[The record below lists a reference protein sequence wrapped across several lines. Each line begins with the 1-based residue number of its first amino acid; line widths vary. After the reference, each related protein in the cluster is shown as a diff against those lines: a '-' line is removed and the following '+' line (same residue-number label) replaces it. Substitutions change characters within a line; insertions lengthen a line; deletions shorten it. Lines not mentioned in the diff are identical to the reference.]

1 MKDQQLLVF
10 FLSFNMEKTNPAIQH
25 FLSCIDLE
33 DQEQAKRF
41 QLNETHSLK
50 ALKAEG
56 LALHPIR
63 ITRKSFGYADY
74 PEISFKLPFPAETSA
89 FKNGIA
95 IECFC
100 AGEEPVKGMLLFMEG
115 KLGEFRLF
123 APDFPDW
130 IEDDGVGIKLTPDTR
145 TSNVMKKALLE
156 LPQHPY
162 SFSLFQH
169 LHQPETAPFVAPQPT
184 APVAPTY
191 LNQQLNES
199 QQIAVQKMLA
209 LEEGVFVLHGPPG
222 TGKTTTL
229 LEGIQQMVK
238 AGQKIMVTA
247 PSNTAVDNIAQGL
260 IATGIN
266 FLRIGNNTKVNA
278 AIFPFTPE
286 GKLKDSKQEK
296 EIKRLKIR
304 AEEMRK
310 MAFQY
315 KRRFG
320 KDERDQKKLLLN
332 EVKAIRKQIKDI
344 QHYNEE
350 ELFDKAQVILGT
362 PIGLMDN
369 ALANRTI
376 DAVIIDE
383 AGQCIE
389 PLAWCVIPYASKLII
404 AGDHLQLP
412 PTVLSQKAQEQGL
425 STSILERFFNSQHH
439 LHLLDTQY
447 RMREA
452 IAHFSNSYFYE
463 GKLQTAAHLQNQGS
477 HLAFYD
483 TAGAGYEE
491 ETGQDGN
498 SLTNPGELEAALKII
513 EQLNLPIEQTAFI
526 SPYSGQIAAAKEVLP
541 SNLKISTIDS
551 FQGQEATIIILSLV
565 RSNADHQIGFLKDYR
580 RMNVAMTRAK
590 EQLII
595 IGDSTTLAKDDFY
608 LQFFNYV
615 ETIDAYKSVWELW

>member
-1 MKDQQLLVF
+1 
-10 FLSFNMEKTNPAIQH
+10 
-25 FLSCIDLE
+25 
-33 DQEQAKRF
+33 
-41 QLNETHSLK
+41 
-50 ALKAEG
+50 
-56 LALHPIR
+56 
-63 ITRKSFGYADY
+63 
-74 PEISFKLPFPAETSA
+74 
-89 FKNGIA
+89 
-95 IECFC
+95 
-100 AGEEPVKGMLLFMEG
+100 
-115 KLGEFRLF
+115 
-123 APDFPDW
+123 
-130 IEDDGVGIKLTPDTR
+130 
-145 TSNVMKKALLE
+145 
-156 LPQHPY
+156 
-162 SFSLFQH
+162 
-169 LHQPETAPFVAPQPT
+169 
-184 APVAPTY
+184 
-191 LNQQLNES
+191 
-199 QQIAVQKMLA
+199 
-209 LEEGVFVLHGPPG
+209 
-222 TGKTTTL
+222 
-229 LEGIQQMVK
+229 
-238 AGQKIMVTA
+238 
-247 PSNTAVDNIAQGL
+247 
-260 IATGIN
+260 
-266 FLRIGNNTKVNA
+266 
-278 AIFPFTPE
+278 
-286 GKLKDSKQEK
+286 
-296 EIKRLKIR
+296 
-304 AEEMRK
+304 
-310 MAFQY
+310 MAYQY
-315 KRRFG
+315 KRHFG

>member
-10 FLSFNMEKTNPAIQH
+10 FLSFKMEKTNPAIQH

-74 PEISFKLPFPAETSA
+74 PELSFKLPFPGETNA
-89 FKNGIA
+89 FKNGMA

-100 AGEEPVKGMLLFMEG
+100 QGEEPIKGMLLSLDG
-115 KLGEFRLF
+115 KNGEFRLF

-145 TSNVMKKALLE
+145 TSSIMKKALAD
-156 LPQHPY
+156 LPQHPQA
-162 SFSLFQH
+162 FSLFQQVH
-169 LHQPETAPFVAPQPT
+169 DKEIEALKESSFNPLVALPFF
-184 APVAPTY
+184 
-191 LNQQLNES
+191 NQQLNES
-199 QQIAVQKMLA
+199 QQIAVQKMHA
-209 LEEGVFVLHGPPG
+209 LTEGVFVLHGPPG

-229 LEGIQQMVK
+229 LEGIQQLVK

-260 IATGIN
+260 VATGIN

-286 GKLKDSKQEK
+286 GKLKESKQEK

-310 MAFQY
+310 MAYQY

-350 ELFDKAQVILGT
+350 ELFTKASVILGT
-362 PIGLMDN
+362 PIGLMDTH
-369 ALANRTI
+369 LAEHAI
-376 DAVIIDE
+376 DTLIMDE
-383 AGQCIE
+383 AGQCLE
-389 PLAWCVIPYASKLII
+389 PLAWCVMTTATKII
-404 AGDHLQLP
+404 LAGDHLQLP
-412 PTVLSQKAQEQGL
+412 PTVLSNKAQQLGFNI
-425 STSILERFFNSQHH
+425 SILERFISKIPTA
-439 LHLLDTQY
+439 HLLDTQY

-452 IAHFSNSYFYE
+452 IVQFPNTYFYA
-463 GKLQTAAHLQNQGS
+463 GLLKTAQHLASTGAHLY
-477 HLAFYD
+477 FYD
-483 TAGAGYEE
+483 TAGAGYNE

-498 SLTNPGELEAALKII
+498 SLTNPGELDACNKII
-513 EQLNLPIEQTAFI
+513 ELLQLNCSATAFI
-526 SPYSGQIAAAKEVLP
+526 SPYSGQVAAAKETLP
-541 SNLKISTIDS
+541 HTLKISTIDS
-551 FQGQEATIIILSLV
+551 FQGQEAETILLSLV
-565 RSNADHQIGFLKDYR
+565 RSNESNQIGFLSDYR

-590 EQLII
+590 ECLII

-608 LQFFNYV
+608 NQFLNYV
-615 ETIDAYKSVWELW
+615 EAIDAYKSVWELG